1 MQLALASE
9 VTVALSI
16 AFQFAAGA
24 LALRL
29 IPVSGRKAAWTFI
42 ALALF
47 GMGIRRS
54 IALARFFSNASA
66 TPLDL
71 EYELIGLAVSVCM
84 FLGVLGIRP
93 IFLALTEMTG
103 KLRRSDERYRAFIEN
118 TMEGIMVIDPATGAM
133 LDSNPHF
140 RRLTGYGEEE
150 LKAMNASAFA
160 PGKEQSVRDNLDAV
174 NAKGRLSFGER
185 AYRRKDG
192 SELYAEVSAVRLE
205 GENGPIAFVV
215 VHDVTERKRE
225 AQARERMIAEL
236 EEAMTKVKTLS
247 GLLPVCA
254 TCKKIRN
261 DQGYW
266 TQMEKYL
273 ADHAEVEFTHG
284 ICPDC
289 MEKALAELE

>member
-9 VTVALSI
+9 ITVALSI
-16 AFQFAAGA
+16 TFQFAAGV
-24 LALRL
+24 LALRV
-29 IPVSGRKAAWTFI
+29 IPASGKKAAWTLI

-54 IALARFFSNASA
+54 IALGRFFASATA
-66 TPLDL
+66 TPLDF
-71 EYELIGLAVSVCM
+71 EYELLGLVVSILM
-84 FLGVLGIRP
+84 FAGVYGIRP
-93 IFLALTEMTG
+93 IFAALGEMTG
-103 KLRRSDERYRAFIEN
+103 KLKRSDERYRAFIEN
-118 TMEGIMVIDPATGAM
+118 TMEGIVVLDSATGAV

-140 RRLTGYGEEE
+140 RKLTGYGEEE
-150 LKAMNASAFA
+150 LKAMNVCAFA
-160 PGKEQSVRDNLDAV
+160 PGKEQSIRENLIAVRE
-174 NAKGRLSFGER
+174 KGRVSFGER

-192 SELYAEVSAVRLE
+192 SELFAEVSAVALE
-205 GENGPIAFVV
+205 GENGQIVYTV

-225 AQARERMIAEL
+225 AQSRERMIAEL

-261 DQGYW
+261 DEGYW

-289 MEKALAELE
+289 FEKALAEIE